1 MENFDNQEL
10 IDELK
15 RDIGDYIHL
24 PIEILITKYNM
35 NLIEACIYAR
45 IYSFNIKGLPYKES
59 QMMLANKLGFDRKT
73 IGRTLQSLVDKG
85 FLFKKEGMCDK
96 GKMNTYHI

>member
-1 MENFDNQEL
+1 MEEFDNQEL

-35 NLIEACIYAR
+35 NLTEACIYAR
-45 IYSFNIKGLPYKES
+45 IYGFNIKGLPYKES
-59 QMMLANKLGFDRKT
+59 QMVLANKLGIERKT
-73 IGRTLQSLVDKG
+73 VGRALQSLVDKG
-85 FLFKKEGMCDK
+85 FLTKKEGLCDK